1 MDIAAK
7 RLTSVPNMNQPIS
20 KVAWKK
26 HTKAITDAAVNV
38 SNNSMKTTALEV
50 KKYLGRN
57 ASYPRKDDLLE
68 EITEVRVT
76 VHGTCGSREFLSRQ
90 GLVDICPEETGK
102 VIDVILK
109 TNCFKTCSNIKSQ
122 WEH

>member
-1 MDIAAK
+1 M
-7 RLTSVPNMNQPIS
+7 T
-20 KVAWKK
+20 

>member
-7 RLTSVPNMNQPIS
+7 RLTSVPNMNKPIS

-57 ASYPRKDDLLE
+57 ASYTRKDDLLE
-68 EITEVRVT
+68 EVTEVRVT
-76 VHGTCGSREFLSRQ
+76 VNGTWGSREFLSRQ

-122 WEH
+122 W